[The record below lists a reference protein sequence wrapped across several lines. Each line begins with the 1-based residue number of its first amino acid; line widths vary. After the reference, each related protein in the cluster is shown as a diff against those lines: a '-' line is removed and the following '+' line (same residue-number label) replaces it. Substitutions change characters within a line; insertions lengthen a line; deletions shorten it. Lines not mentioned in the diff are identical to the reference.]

1 MSSATENLQRSL
13 EWWLHEVSGSAARRS
28 ILAPFEHIGETA
40 KNISTV
46 QIVNQ
51 AWLNLVARHVLLS
64 LGFALPHYRPILV
77 SAVKEATASWP
88 FEVRYAFAMST
99 EPTNNVRMS
108 LHGVLCN
115 HII

>member
-13 EWWLHEVSGSAARRS
+13 EWWLHEVSGSGARRS

-51 AWLNLVARHVLLS
+51 AWLNL
-64 LGFALPHYRPILV
+64 
-77 SAVKEATASWP
+77 
-88 FEVRYAFAMST
+88 
-99 EPTNNVRMS
+99 
-108 LHGVLCN
+108 
-115 HII
+115 